1 MDDEELHPIEQDDG
15 IVAPEVLQVV
25 EEHQAAANQDPD
37 PDDNQPNPGHV
48 FNRLLDFE
56 STLKGSWDDFKETL
70 VDEVKKI
77 KDELSSVDESVDKI
91 MRMEKH
97 QIDFAIGDSVV
108 LLEERKVGRVTKVT
122 TLCVDVLLDGEQNSK
137 KTVRKKKTAVM
148 RLHFSIFEEKRV
160 RKCLH
165 QITV

>member
-1 MDDEELHPIEQDDG
+1 MDDEELHPIEQDDE

-122 TLCVDVLLDGEQNSK
+122 TLYVDVLLDGEQNSK
-137 KTVRKKKTAVM
+137 KSVRKKKTAVM
-148 RLHFSIFEEKRV
+148 RLYS
-160 RKCLH
+160 
-165 QITV
+165 

>member
-15 IVAPEVLQVV
+15 NVAPEVLQAV

-37 PDDNQPNPGHV
+37 PDDNQPSPGQV
-48 FNRLLDFE
+48 FHRLLEFE

-70 VDEVKKI
+70 MDEVKKI
-77 KDELSSVDESVDKI
+77 NQDLSSIDESVDKL

-108 LLEERKVGRVTKVT
+108 LLKERKVGIVTKVT
-122 TLCVDVLLDGEQNSK
+122 RLYVDVLLDGEQNQK
-137 KTVRKKKTAVM
+137 KRYERRKQM
-148 RLHFSIFEEKRV
+148 L
-160 RKCLH
+160 
-165 QITV
+165 